1 MVHDDIAS
9 PRPRRPAGG
18 AIVLAVVGAA
28 VVVSGGCDMP
38 RMLES
43 PRIPGVYR
51 IDIQQG
57 NVVDQTMVDQLE
69 IGMERRKV
77 RFILGTPLLV
87 DSFNPDRWDYL
98 YVLRPGSGP
107 EVSQRLSVYFVD
119 DKLTRID
126 DRLDPGVVEGEER
139 TPALVKVPARRARQ
153 GILYKLIPDFA
164 TPSDER
170 TVDND
175 PITAQNEE
183 SAAAADPPKA
193 ETE

>member
-1 MVHDDIAS
+1 MVHDMIAGLRS
-9 PRPRRPAGG
+9 RRPGGG

-28 VVVSGGCDMP
+28 VVSGGCEMP
-38 RMLES
+38 GMLES

-57 NVVDQTMVDQLE
+57 NVVDQTMSDQLE

-119 DKLTRID
+119 DELTRIE

-139 TPALVKVPARRARQ
+139 TQMLVKVPARRARQ

-164 TPSDER
+164 TPSDKR
-170 TVDND
+170 TVDD
-175 PITAQNEE
+175 PITAQDAEPE
-183 SAAAADPPKA
+183 AAADPPEA

>member
-9 PRPRRPAGG
+9 PRPRRPGGG
-18 AIVLAVVGAA
+18 AVVLAVVGAA

-38 RMLES
+38 RMPES

-87 DSFNPDRWDYL
+87 DSFNPDRWDYV

>member
-1 MVHDDIAS
+1 MVHDMSAGLRS
-9 PRPRRPAGG
+9 RRPGGG

-28 VVVSGGCDMP
+28 VVSGGCEMP

-57 NVVDQTMVDQLE
+57 NVVDQTMSDQLE

-119 DKLTRID
+119 DELARIE

-139 TPALVKVPARRARQ
+139 TQMLVKVPAHRARQ

-164 TPSDER
+164 TPSDKR
-170 TVDND
+170 TVDD
-175 PITAQNEE
+175 PITAQDEE
-183 SAAAADPPKA
+183 PAAAADPPEA

>member
-1 MVHDDIAS
+1 MVHDEFAG
-9 PRPRRPAGG
+9 PRSRRPGGG
-18 AIVLAVVGAA
+18 AIVLALVGAA
-28 VVVSGGCDMP
+28 VVSGGCEMP
-38 RMLES
+38 RMPEV
-43 PRIPGVYR
+43 PRIPWVYR

-119 DKLTRID
+119 DRLTRIE
-126 DRLDPGVVEGEER
+126 DRLDAGVVKGEER
-139 TPALVKVPARRARQ
+139 TQTLVKVPARRARQ

-164 TPSDER
+164 TPSDKQA
-170 TVDND
+170 VDDD
-175 PITAQNEE
+175 PITARDEE
-183 SAAAADPPKA
+183 PAATTDPPAA